1 MSDKATT
8 VRRQNERELFRKHA
22 EVLGVLAN
30 PLRHE
35 IVHRLAEG
43 DRTGSELVALTGASK
58 ATVSQHLSL
67 LRAYGLV
74 EAERRGRSVIYRLAY
89 PQLAGACRLIDEV
102 LLDQA
107 EKASRLVGRANST
120 DVPSDVAAER
130 SAS

>member
-1 MSDKATT
+1 MTGTT
-8 VRRQNERELFRKHA
+8 QRRQSERELFRKHA
-22 EVLGVLAN
+22 ELFGVLAN

-35 IVHRLAEG
+35 IVHRLAES

-58 ATVSQHLSL
+58 ATVSQHVSL

-74 EAERRGRSVIYRLAY
+74 AAERRGRSITYRLAY

-107 EKASRLVGRANST
+107 RQASRLVGREHNDDA
-120 DVPSDVAAER
+120 PSLGAAEG